1 MLKIIERVGQMAKKS
16 KTKSKQSTSQAF
28 TNVLD
33 IDKGFL
39 YTKDGLIIRYVRIL
53 PISVGLLS
61 DREINTLTKQL
72 TGELSA
78 EREEFSFLA
87 ISRPVDVQ
95 PLLEQYVD
103 MKFKTDNPIQKELL
117 QKETENMAEFS
128 FGEEV
133 VEKQFYFYLQMEMRE
148 DAEQELKKRTQDF
161 AEHFEATG
169 IRTEVLKDEEIIRLC
184 NLVNNPSVVNVEDED
199 YKATIPIL
207 KEIQN
212 G

>member
-1 MLKIIERVGQMAKKS
+1 MAKKS
-16 KTKSKQSTSQAF
+16 RTKSKETTQDF

-33 IDKGFL
+33 INKGFL
-39 YTKDGLIIRYVRIL
+39 YTKDGLIIRFVRIL

-72 TGELSA
+72 TSELSA

-95 PLLEQYVD
+95 PLLEQYME
-103 MKFKTDNPIQKELL
+103 MKYQTDNSIQKELL
-117 QKETENMAEFS
+117 QKEIENMAEFS

-133 VEKQFYFYLQMEMRE
+133 VEKQFYFYLHMEMRE

-169 IRTEVLKDEEIIRLC
+169 IRTEILKDEEIIRLC

-207 KEIQN
+207 KERQN